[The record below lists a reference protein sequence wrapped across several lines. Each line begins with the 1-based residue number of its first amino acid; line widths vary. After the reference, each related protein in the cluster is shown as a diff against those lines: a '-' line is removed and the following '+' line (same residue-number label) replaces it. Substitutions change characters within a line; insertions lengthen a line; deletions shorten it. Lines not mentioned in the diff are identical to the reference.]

1 MADITLQVRSA
12 KGAKRITISA
22 SASLTQLRSTVQEAT
37 GVKPEWQVL
46 KAGYPP
52 KPIQPLSPEETL
64 EALGIR
70 HGETIIVEE
79 DKTRPVASLP
89 IPPEPIRPSN
99 PSQSSLIRRVIASDN
114 SCLFNAVGYALEG
127 RRRDAASELRDI
139 IAGFILSDPVTY
151 NEGLLGKVPE
161 VYCQWIR
168 LPASW
173 GGAPELAILAQYY
186 QVQIACVSIQTIRI
200 DQFGDS
206 PNRIYLLY
214 DNIHYDI
221 IVRNTSPTA
230 SEASD
235 ATIFPSS
242 DSTTEAEALALAR
255 DLQQQRQFT
264 DLTGCTL
271 MCGVCNQ
278 GFKGQKEAIR
288 HGNETGHM
296 NFQEVSR

>member
-12 KGAKRITISA
+12 KGAKRITVSA
-22 SASLTQLRSTVQEAT
+22 SAALTQLRSTIQEVT
-37 GVKPEWQVL
+37 GIRPEWQVL

-52 KPIQPLSPEETL
+52 KPIQAVSEGETL
-64 EALGIR
+64 EGLGIR
-70 HGETIIVEE
+70 HGETLIVEE
-79 DKTRPVASLP
+79 DKTQP
-89 IPPEPIRPSN
+89 INPEPVPPSN

-127 RRRDAASELRDI
+127 HRRDTAPELRDV

-151 NEGLLGKVPE
+151 NEALLGKAPE
-161 VYCQWIR
+161 QYCQWIR
-168 LPASW
+168 LPTSW
-173 GGAPELAILAQYY
+173 GGASELVILALYY
-186 QVQIACVSIQTIRI
+186 QVQIACVSIQSIRI
-200 DQFGDS
+200 DLFGDS
-206 PNRIYLLY
+206 SNRIYLLY
-214 DNIHYDI
+214 DNIHYDV
-221 IVRNTSPTA
+221 IVRNTNPNA
-230 SEASD
+230 PEALD

-242 DSTTEAEALALAR
+242 DSTSEAEVLALAR

-264 DLTGCTL
+264 DLTGCAL